1 VAVVLQ
7 WCCSELF
14 FSSFFSGQAAVKLSK
29 TGRAMATLHHL
40 CPNTD
45 KGRRASLNLLKKQLL
60 QCSRLPPP
68 LTSLHSAPS
77 SGLLRKLTNCLR
89 LDFMACSARLLV
101 MPHSATSSAMGD
113 EISTTLN
120 WNSGVNSSQ

>member
-1 VAVVLQ
+1 MQLQ
-7 WCCSELF
+7 WCKHS
-14 FSSFFSGQAAVKLSK
+14 
-29 TGRAMATLHHL
+29 H
-40 CPNTD
+40 
-45 KGRRASLNLLKKQLL
+45 
-60 QCSRLPPP
+60 LPPP

-101 MPHSATSSAMGD
+101 MPHSATSSAMGV